1 MKAQIYALD
10 AGMIFTA
17 CVLSAW
23 DAMVF
28 WYILGGYFIFKT
40 VLIYVLTIWRN
51 EEIERRVGDGVE
63 RKLIEMSHAAQLQL
77 ARGDHSPI
85 RYYH

>member
-10 AGMIFTA
+10 VGMIFTA
-17 CVLSAW
+17 IVLSAW

-40 VLIYVLTIWRN
+40 VLIYCLTMFRKDIIDDRVRSGI
-51 EEIERRVGDGVE
+51 EEKMGQLAHQAR
-63 RKLIEMSHAAQLQL
+63 LQL
-77 ARGDHSPI
+77 ARGDHTPI
-85 RYYH
+85 RYR